1 VGSGSLFNHRN
12 FRLRQKSCCILRGH
26 STTWGTG
33 LQHLRYV
40 VIALCLVVN
49 ASSLLIAQP
58 HKAKQQSAPAY
69 DLVVRGGRVIDGAGN
84 PWVYADVAIRGDRIV
99 KIGRNITGVARR
111 EITANGLVVA
121 PGFIDMHTHSDLTLL
136 VDGDAQSK
144 IRQGVTTEILG
155 EAASVA
161 PVCPASRQESAAGDA
176 DLHIKRDWQDFQ
188 GYYRRLIRQGTSVNV
203 GSYVAGGTIRAC
215 GMGFEMRAPSGP
227 ELEAMKRLV
236 AQAMRQG
243 ALGLATGMIYPP
255 NSYAQTD
262 ELIELAKVA
271 AQYGGIYTTHMRS
284 EGAGL
289 VQAVQENIAIAE
301 GAHIPIHILHLKSA
315 GSKNWG
321 RIKDAVQLI
330 AEARARGLEISAD
343 QYPYVASSTGL
354 STQLPQWAQ
363 DGGTQRMVERLNDLA
378 ERNRIRAAVVSGMS
392 DPNKMILASARSE
405 ANHKFE
411 GHTIAEISEMRHEEP
426 VDTVLNLLSEEKGR
440 VGMVYFTMAE
450 DDLRYAM
457 QQPWVSIG
465 SDGSAMQP
473 EGLLGRDKPHPRSY
487 GTHARVLGHYVREE
501 HVLTLEDA
509 VRKMTSL
516 AAGQLG
522 VHNRGLL
529 AEGYKADL
537 VVFDQNEIGDTA
549 TFASP
554 QQFAVGMKY
563 VLVNGKLV
571 IEQGKHTGAKPGQII
586 YGPGYKKPTT
596 R

>member
-1 VGSGSLFNHRN
+1 
-12 FRLRQKSCCILRGH
+12 
-26 STTWGTG
+26 
-33 LQHLRYV
+33 LQHLRNV
-40 VIALCLVVN
+40 AVAAFLVVN
-49 ASSLLIAQP
+49 ASFLLVAQP
-58 HKAKQQSAPAY
+58 HKTKRSAPAY
-69 DLVVRGGRVIDGAGN
+69 DLIVRGGRVIDGAGN
-84 PWVYADVAIRGDRIV
+84 PWIYADVAIRGDRIV
-99 KIGRNITGVARR
+99 KIDRKITGAARR
-111 EITANGLVVA
+111 EIAANGLVVA

-176 DLHIKRDWQDFQ
+176 DLNIKRDWQDFQ
-188 GYYRRLIRQGTSVNV
+188 GYYRRLIRNGTSVNV

-215 GMGFEMRAPSGP
+215 GMGFEMRAPSVP
-227 ELEAMKRLV
+227 ELEAMRRLV
-236 AQAMRQG
+236 AEAMRQG

-284 EGAGL
+284 EGTGL
-289 VQAVQENIAIAE
+289 VQSIQENIAIAE
-301 GAHIPIHILHLKSA
+301 GAHIPVHILHLKSA
-315 GSKNWG
+315 GIKNWG
-321 RIKDAVQLI
+321 RMKDAVQMI

-363 DGGTQRMVERLNDLA
+363 DGGTQRMVERLNDPA
-378 ERNRIRAAVVSGMS
+378 ERSRVRAAVVSGMS

-411 GHTIAEISEMRHEEP
+411 GHTIGEIAQMRTEDP
-426 VDTVLNLLSEEKGR
+426 ADTVLNLLAEEKGR
-440 VGMVYFTMAE
+440 VGMVYFTMSEE
-450 DDLRYAM
+450 DVRYAM
-457 QQPWVSIG
+457 QQPWVSFG

-487 GTHARVLGHYVREE
+487 GTHARVLGCYVRQE

-516 AAGQLG
+516 AAEQLG

-529 AEGYKADL
+529 AEGYKADV
-537 VVFDQNEIGDTA
+537 VVFDPNEIGDAA

-554 QQFAVGMKY
+554 HQFAVGMRY

-571 IEQGKHTGAKPGQII
+571 IERGKHTGAKPGQII
-586 YGPGYKKPTT
+586 YGPAYKKAT
-596 R
+596 RR